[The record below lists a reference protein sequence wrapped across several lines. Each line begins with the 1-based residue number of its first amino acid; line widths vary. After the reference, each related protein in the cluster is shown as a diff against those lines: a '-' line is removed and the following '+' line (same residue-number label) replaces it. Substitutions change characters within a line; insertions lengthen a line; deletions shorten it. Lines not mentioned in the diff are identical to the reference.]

1 MLKRVVITNH
11 LGESM
16 EYRIDGVEVDNP
28 SGLIITSID
37 GLGPVKANI
46 NMMDLATTDGQTFN
60 SARLSGRNIVIKA
73 LFTHATS
80 IEEARLLSYKY
91 FPIKKKIKFHIETD
105 NRIGETEGY
114 VESNEPDIFS
124 EESGC
129 QISILCENPYFD
141 GGKIGYTFGDTIPL
155 FKFAFGNE
163 SLDKKLIKLSEET
176 EVTDERRII
185 YDGDADTGV
194 EIEVSV
200 PSDDLMDTF
209 KVTGIEITGN
219 DDKKIG
225 IDTSKMVNQVPNT
238 APNEIPR
245 SECSFILNDE
255 KYKFLQ
261 RLTDKIDRSISYQVI
276 YKNELHIFYPFFNA
290 SNDIYAH
297 MKLDEETKK
306 WIKLPD
312 TSGIHQI
319 TWIVN
324 LNDTLYAY
332 TTYSEQIF
340 ILNEETNIWEVN
352 YDRPPIYTGRSDGH
366 LAAVIGNYIHCFDS
380 SGNTPNV
387 STSHYKYDGNRWER
401 VADMS
406 FLDNYHNL
414 YESLIVSNGEYTY
427 ILGGGASSGSITY
440 RRDMYIYHNN
450 IWTTFANNLPVVS
463 ANIDGVCIYKNRLHI
478 IASDKHYSCGAYTN
492 NPVWIQ
498 EYSVPYGFEIAAF
511 NDYMYGVGGYNE
523 STYTEE
529 VNNIKL
535 IENDRLIINTNK
547 GKKSITLYRDDNKY
561 NVINALEK
569 GSTWLQLHRGV
580 NRLSYSAE
588 TGADDMQI
596 TISTN
601 KWYEGV

>member
-46 NMMDLATTDGQTFN
+46 NMMDLATTDGQRYN
-60 SARLSGRNIVIKA
+60 SARLSGRNLVIKA

-105 NRIGETEGY
+105 NRTAETEGY

-124 EESGC
+124 EQSGC
-129 QISILCENPYFD
+129 QISVLCENPYFD
-141 GGKIGYTFGDTIPL
+141 GGKVDYVLDDTDPL
-155 FKFAFGNE
+155 FKFEFGNA
-163 SLDKKLIKLSEET
+163 SLDEPLIKISENIDASEPKQ
-176 EVTDERRII
+176 VI
-185 YDGDADTGV
+185 YEGDADTGM

-200 PSDDLMDTF
+200 PSDDIMDTF
-209 KVTGIEITGN
+209 KVTGIEIQGSN
-219 DDKKIG
+219 GKIK
-225 IDTSKMVNQVPNT
+225 IDTSKMASQVPNS

-261 RLTDKIDRSISYQVI
+261 RLPDKIDIVSYQVI
-276 YKNELHIFYPFFNA
+276 YKNELHIFYSYFNT
-290 SNDIYAH
+290 SNDIHAH
-297 MKLDEETKK
+297 IKLDEETKT

-312 TSGIHQI
+312 TSGIHSI
-319 TWIVN
+319 TWLVN

-332 TTYSEQIF
+332 AFYSEQIF
-340 ILNEETNIWEVN
+340 ILNEETNTWELN
-352 YDRPPIYTGRSDGH
+352 YDHPPIYTGRSNGH

-380 SGNTPNV
+380 SGNPGSA

-401 VADMS
+401 ISDMS
-406 FLDNYHNL
+406 FLDNYHHL
-414 YESLIVSNGEYTY
+414 YDSLIISNGEYIY
-427 ILGGGASSGSITY
+427 ILGGGASSGSITH
-440 RRDMYIYHNN
+440 RTDMYMYHDNT
-450 IWTTFANNLPVVS
+450 WTTFVDNLPVMSV
-463 ANIDGVCIYKNRLHI
+463 NIDGVCIYKNRLHI
-478 IASDKHYSCGAYTN
+478 IASDEHYSCEAYTN
-492 NPVWIQ
+492 NPIWTQ
-498 EYSVPYGFEIAAF
+498 EYDVPYGFEIAAF
-511 NDYMYGVGGYNE
+511 NNYMYGVGGYDQ

-529 VNNIKL
+529 ANNIKL
-535 IENDRLIINTNK
+535 IGNDKLVVNTNK
-547 GKKSITLYRDDNKY
+547 GKKGVTLYRDDSKY
-561 NVINALEK
+561 NVLNSLEK

-580 NRLSYSAE
+580 NSFSYSAE
-588 TGADDMQI
+588 TGEEDMRV
-596 TISTN
+596 TLSTN